1 MKIFLNI
8 ISVLLILDATFI
20 LITFSMFK
28 PEDYYLFWYL
38 IGTSKAVVEF
48 CLGIWT
54 WKVLEKS
61 KTEVKRKNK

>member
-1 MKIFLNI
+1 
-8 ISVLLILDATFI
+8 
-20 LITFSMFK
+20 MFK

-38 IGTSKAVVEF
+38 IGTSKAIVEF